1 MRKFWAYLILFGQ
14 GWCLKHMEPRD
25 YHTIWTYGGA
35 YKDLQY
41 GCEACLKIKEERRS
55 ERRDRRRKRRTDR
68 KIRAL
73 EILGRI

>member
-1 MRKFWAYLILFGQ
+1 MRKLWAYLVLWSQ

-25 YHTIWTYGGA
+25 FHTIRTYGGA
-35 YKDLQY
+35 FEDLQY
-41 GCEACLKIKEERRS
+41 GCEQCLNIKEERWS
-55 ERRDRRRKRRTDR
+55 NRRNRRRKRRTNR